1 MAKAKNTKSGKGK
14 KPPTPPVTP
23 VDPADAP
30 LDDTE
35 QLFVEEYLYDRN
47 YANAFRR
54 LNPHCNYY
62 NARQQGWAIGHRPHV
77 AREIQAAIQAQ
88 RLRKRATADRT
99 IDEIAMIAFSDIAD
113 LYDPQT
119 HQLRH
124 PRHIPYETRK
134 TIASIR
140 VQRQRTTTATN
151 GKTRTTI
158 TDSTVEYKLWNKIDA
173 LGKLAR
179 HLGLDTE
186 ITPLEALLRAL
197 PHELAQA
204 VRSVLTSQT
213 PMTAPHRN
221 GKP

>member
-1 MAKAKNTKSGKGK
+1 MAKAKKTKSGKGK
-14 KPPTPPVTP
+14 KPPAPPPTP
-23 VDPADAP
+23 VDPADVP

-47 YANAFRR
+47 YANAYRR
-54 LNPHCNYY
+54 LNPNCNFY
-62 NARQQGWAIGHRPHV
+62 NARRTGWEIGHRPNV
-77 AREIQAAIQAQ
+77 AREIQAAVQAQ

-113 LYDPQT
+113 LYDPNT
-119 HQLRH
+119 NQLRH

-134 TIASIR
+134 CIQSVR

-158 TDSTVEYKLWNKIDA
+158 TDSTVEYRFWNKIDA

-197 PHELAQA
+197 PGELAQA
-204 VRSVLTSQT
+204 VRAVLTNQNAG
-213 PMTAPHRN
+213 PQPHRN